1 MSGRPPD
8 ELGYPRGSPCATRL
22 SRAGLLGSVLG
33 VSAFC
38 RGGAQVFAASGAYV
52 RARGQR
58 SPTRSA
64 GGVSHFEAD
73 LPLIPLPRK
82 SETELDSDNPAQ
94 RTPLTSRKGEG
105 LCTHACGCMSQSAAR
120 RPNPVPLQKALGA
133 DALNPRAVT

>member
-38 RGGAQVFAASGAYV
+38 HGGAQVFAASGAYV

-64 GGVSHFEAD
+64 GGVSHFGAD

-82 SETELDSDNPAQ
+82 SETERDSDDPSTEDAPDEQ
-94 RTPLTSRKGEG
+94 EEG
-105 LCTHACGCMSQSAAR
+105 KDSVPTRVAA
-120 RPNPVPLQKALGA
+120 
-133 DALNPRAVT
+133 